1 MRGPSVLPRLPGS
14 PYNAPPTSVLPAVSA
29 SNCIFTCQHQFL
41 KIEFSMTLKLQFYLK
56 SLYIPCNYQLLCF
69 IWNLEIEVPPKYGG
83 TFTVHLWQYHLA
95 FSMTCL
101 SFNPGVKIL
110 LTESVRK
117 GGVGQGWVGIPI
129 SREYKPQ
136 IFLPFPWHFK
146 FPFPFPGKGSFG
158 RELGRE
164 ILSLFAV
171 LNIF

>member
-1 MRGPSVLPRLPGS
+1 MPRQLQSYLQSLHPTVFS
-14 PYNAPPTSVLPAVSA
+14 PVSISFSKLNFQWH
-29 SNCIFTCQHQFL
+29 SNFNFTL
-41 KIEFSMTLKLQFYLK
+41 G
-56 SLYIPCNYQLLCF
+56 LYIYILSINCYVFL
-69 IWNLEIEVPPKYGG
+69 WNLEIEVPPKYGG

-146 FPFPFPGKGSFG
+146 FPFPFPGKGNFS
-158 RELGRE
+158 RELRRE
-164 ILSLFAV
+164 ILSLFAFWQMAGQGMKI
-171 LNIF
+171 N